1 MPLKLS
7 QEELPSINLT
17 SMIDVLFLL
26 LIFFMVGTRFSENEG
41 SIEIHLPKVANGGA
55 MMTAPQGK
63 VVALQ
68 TDGRIRFDGNVI
80 SIQQL
85 EAALQ
90 EATRNY
96 PDLKVE
102 FEADGTCSHQMVCE
116 VLATIQKA
124 GNKNLNL
131 RYASTQ
137 MPRASVQR

>member
-68 TDGRIRFDGNVI
+68 SDGGIRFDGTPL
-80 SIQQL
+80 SLPQL
-85 EAALQ
+85 EYALS

-102 FEADGTCSHQMVCE
+102 FEADGNCSHQMVCE
-116 VLATIQKA
+116 VLATIQKT
-124 GNKNLNL
+124 GNRNLNL
-131 RYASTQ
+131 RYASSQ
-137 MPRASVQR
+137 MPSASMQR